1 METIKI
7 NPEECE
13 IFGNIISNKHGYLE
27 DKNDFE
33 SHKCMVSL
41 NNVKPDEWE
50 SYNVYSFKLSKD
62 VSLTNRFSEDIQYC
76 MESSLSSL
84 FVCEHFDFN
93 FNPYSDFF
101 EVVPFRNGYTLKV
114 KETYLSENVDL
125 TSPFFLLIHQNN
137 QGVHIPDDAS
147 SIVFSSNYDAK
158 NTIESILVGL
168 VFFDND
174 GKLIENQEIM
184 DIANEGMGN
193 KGRCAIKTSKIP
205 AGAKYVSVEFAFPDG
220 VSKGDYISFQLNCL
234 LFNSEYDGFIKN

>member
-125 TSPFFLLIHQNN
+125 TSPFF
-137 QGVHIPDDAS
+137 
-147 SIVFSSNYDAK
+147 
-158 NTIESILVGL
+158 
-168 VFFDND
+168 
-174 GKLIENQEIM
+174 
-184 DIANEGMGN
+184 
-193 KGRCAIKTSKIP
+193 
-205 AGAKYVSVEFAFPDG
+205 
-220 VSKGDYISFQLNCL
+220 SFNP
-234 LFNSEYDGFIKN
+234 SEQSRSTHT

>member
-84 FVCEHFDFN
+84 FVNILILISTHIVIF
-93 FNPYSDFF
+93 
-101 EVVPFRNGYTLKV
+101 LK
-114 KETYLSENVDL
+114 L
-125 TSPFFLLIHQNN
+125 FLLEM
-137 QGVHIPDDAS
+137 V
-147 SIVFSSNYDAK
+147 
-158 NTIESILVGL
+158 IL
-168 VFFDND
+168 
-174 GKLIENQEIM
+174 
-184 DIANEGMGN
+184 
-193 KGRCAIKTSKIP
+193 
-205 AGAKYVSVEFAFPDG
+205 
-220 VSKGDYISFQLNCL
+220 
-234 LFNSEYDGFIKN
+234 

>member
-41 NNVKPDEWE
+41 NKVKPDEWE

-76 MESSLSSL
+76 KESSLSSL

-114 KETYLSENVDL
+114 KETYLSGNVDL

-137 QGVHIPDDAS
+137 KGYTYLMMLPVLCFHLIMMQKTLLKAYLWDLYF
-147 SIVFSSNYDAK
+147 SIKMVN
-158 NTIESILVGL
+158 
-168 VFFDND
+168 
-174 GKLIENQEIM
+174 
-184 DIANEGMGN
+184 
-193 KGRCAIKTSKIP
+193 
-205 AGAKYVSVEFAFPDG
+205 
-220 VSKGDYISFQLNCL
+220 
-234 LFNSEYDGFIKN
+234 